1 MLLEH
6 PPISNKTRGTVWY
19 HLTNY
24 PAISFTVTKT
34 RPPIC
39 RQLLKGTRCPM
50 GAGQEK
56 KGHNTPVRRQRSR
69 IQKQIKRETEVEILG
84 RRCRGL
90 LTCLA
95 GANIDGGIMGCFWT
109 QFRHQVDSLDL
120 KGVLHTG
127 QEVGDLHATFCQAHL
142 ARFELYAV
150 PTAHARP
157 RGPCRAHFADDIE
170 ENVLA
175 AAQVLGEA
183 PGQEHVGAND
193 FIAKVTRSRGD
204 A

>member
-1 MLLEH
+1 M
-6 PPISNKTRGTVWY
+6 
-19 HLTNY
+19 
-24 PAISFTVTKT
+24 
-34 RPPIC
+34 
-39 RQLLKGTRCPM
+39 Q
-50 GAGQEK
+50 
-56 KGHNTPVRRQRSR
+56 
-69 IQKQIKRETEVEILG
+69 
-84 RRCRGL
+84 GL
-90 LTCLA
+90 LTWLA

-142 ARFELYAV
+142 AWFKLHAV

-157 RGPCRAHFADDIE
+157 WGPCWAHFADDIE
-170 ENVLA
+170 ENILA
-175 AAQVLGEA
+175 ATQVLGEA
-183 PGQEHVGAND
+183 PGQEHVGANN